1 MAAQSKTTAVHF
13 SLIFF
18 VMLSVI
24 LGVVAYLFYAD
35 YREQTAQFDAAKKE
49 ATGNKTAYDRAQ
61 REVDELK
68 KLVGFDLTEV
78 GVAQPGDNTVLS
90 QASQAIQQLGSN
102 PSAPSFAV
110 AMRDLRTELDNR
122 NIEIAERQATI
133 ADLQAQLEALNAS
146 YQTRANEHDQRAQG
160 AEADLAGQQQ
170 EKEESLAVK
179 DQEINDLRQQ
189 NSNLLTEIEQTKQ
202 QLGAEIAR
210 LKEENQAVFVLNEK
224 HRKELENIR
233 GESFEVADGTI
244 VRVDQVGRTVWI
256 DLGKSQN
263 LRPRTTF
270 SVYAQNNTGIGR
282 QTRREPTDGRP
293 EDIKG
298 SIEVTRV
305 DDNNMAEARI
315 LYDDPSRPISPGDPI
330 YTPLWSAGRTEK
342 FAFVG
347 MIDVDNDGSYLG
359 DRERLHEIVEANGA
373 EIASEVSDIGE
384 RLGGSINEQTK
395 FLVVGTIPEPL
406 DEPDQ
411 TRRDQLKTMQQ
422 HASDMRKE
430 ADIHGVRTINL
441 NTFLDYI
448 GYVPQQRRWVPG
460 ENPSW
465 SLEAG
470 SRPAAQRSSTG
481 NTSGLFDNSRTRPN
495 PSGSTSQRFRDR

>member
-35 YREQTAQFDAAKKE
+35 FREQTAQLDAAKKDS
-49 ATGNKTAYDRAQ
+49 TGNKTAYDRAQ
-61 REVDELK
+61 SEVDELK
-68 KLVGFDLTEV
+68 KLVGVPAEEV
-78 GVAQPGDNTVLS
+78 GVAVPGNDTVLT
-90 QASQAIQQLGSN
+90 QARQAIQTLGSN
-102 PSAPSFAV
+102 PSAPSFAA
-110 AMRDLRTELDNR
+110 AMRDLRTELDNK

-133 ADLQAQLEALNAS
+133 ADLQAQLEALNVS
-146 YQTRANEHDQRAQG
+146 YQTTSAEHDKRAQST
-160 AEADLAGQQQ
+160 EADLAGQQQ
-170 EKEESLAVK
+170 EKEESLGVK
-179 DQEINDLRQQ
+179 DQEIAALRQQ
-189 NSNLLTEIEQTKQ
+189 NGNLLTEIEQTKQ
-202 QLGAEIAR
+202 QLGAEIAKLR
-210 LKEENQAVFVLNEK
+210 EENQQVFALNER

-233 GESFEVADGTI
+233 GESFEVADGKI

-270 SVYAQNNTGIGR
+270 SVYAQNNAGIGR
-282 QTRREPTDGRP
+282 QGRPKEGDGRP

-347 MIDVDNDGSYLG
+347 LIDIDNDGSYVG
-359 DRERLHEIVEANGA
+359 DRERLHEVVEANGA
-373 EIASEVSDIGE
+373 QIISEVNEVGE
-384 RLGGSINEQTK
+384 RLGGRINEQTR
-395 FLVVGTIPEPL
+395 FLVIGTIPDPL
-406 DEPDQ
+406 DEADAA
-411 TRRDQLKTMQQ
+411 RRDQLKQIGQ
-422 HASDMRKE
+422 HRSEMIKE
-430 ADIHGVRTINL
+430 ADVNGVRKINL

-465 SLEAG
+465 TLEAG

-481 NTSGLFDNSRTRPN
+481 NTSGLFDTSRRRPN
-495 PSGSTSQRFRDR
+495 PSGTTSQTFGDK